1 MITISN
7 PERYIAGLY
16 PRLSNENIEVSNGA
30 VVETAEDERE
40 SGSIS
45 NQKLFL
51 KNSQEF
57 ANSHFSLLLAIKS
70 SFPRS
75 KATIFLSA

>member
-30 VVETAEDERE
+30 VVETTEVEV
-40 SGSIS
+40 
-45 NQKLFL
+45 
-51 KNSQEF
+51 
-57 ANSHFSLLLAIKS
+57 
-70 SFPRS
+70 
-75 KATIFLSA
+75 

>member
-7 PERYIAGLY
+7 PERYVAGLY
-16 PRLSNENIEVSNGA
+16 TRLSNENIENENG
-30 VVETAEDERE
+30 VLVKTMGEKE

-51 KNSQEF
+51 KNFSKE
-57 ANSHFSLLLAIKS
+57 NSIK
-70 SFPRS
+70 
-75 KATIFLSA
+75 IYDIYVDD